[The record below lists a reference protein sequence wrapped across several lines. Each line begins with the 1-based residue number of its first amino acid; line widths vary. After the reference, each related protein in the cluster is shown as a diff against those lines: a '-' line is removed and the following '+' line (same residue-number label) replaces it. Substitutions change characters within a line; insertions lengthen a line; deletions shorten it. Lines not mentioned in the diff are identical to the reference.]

1 MTDTTCTIPGCTTT
15 RIFAR
20 GWCGAHYKRWYRHGD
35 PLADVH
41 RRAPDGATP
50 DERLRYVGWT
60 EVQRREGL
68 TPCWEWKG
76 LTDRRAYGRVWDG
89 QRVAAAHRLA
99 YTAWAGPL
107 DDDELALHAC
117 DNPPCIN
124 PEHLSPGTGADNT
137 RDMLRRARSAN
148 GERSPHHRL
157 TDDDV
162 AAIRAAYTGT
172 WGQQAELA
180 RAYGVAPSAI
190 SMIVRGLKRTEETH
204 WEALEDDR
212 HLVGAR
218 R

>member
-35 PLADVH
+35 PLAEVN
-41 RRAPDGATP
+41 RRAPDGASP
-50 DERLRYVGWT
+50 EERLRYAGWT
-60 EVQRREGL
+60 VVQRRDGL
-68 TPCWEWKG
+68 TPCWEWNG
-76 LTDRRAYGRVWDG
+76 LTDRRGYGRVWDG
-89 QRVAAAHRLA
+89 TRVAAAHRMA
-99 YTAWAGPL
+99 YTTWVGL
-107 DDDELALHAC
+107 VDDDELTLHAC

-124 PEHLSPGTGADNT
+124 PDHLRTGTVQQNST
-137 RDMLRRARSAN
+137 DMVSRRRSAN
-148 GERSPHHRL
+148 GERRPQHKL

-162 AAIRAAYTGT
+162 AAIRAAYTGRRGEQSQLEAQYDVSSS
-172 WGQQAELA
+172 W
-180 RAYGVAPSAI
+180 I
-190 SMIVRGLKRTEETH
+190 SMLVRWVGRTEQTN